1 MALILDTDLLCI
13 ERGGRS
19 YKWTGGELKSQITGL
34 APVQSLVGVDPIVV
48 DVVSNAYS
56 ISIKDA
62 STSQKGAT
70 ILTNTVDTR
79 EDRALTPKGAKDALD
94 LKANSDGS
102 NATGTWN
109 ISITGNSPG
118 SDFSTDSENAQNI
131 YVERDDDSNANRY
144 LTFVDNS
151 TAGNK
156 RLNMDNGLIY
166 NPSINTLTATT
177 FKGDLTGTASKAT
190 SSDSATNA
198 INSDN
203 TTNVN
208 VLSDPNTGNVRY
220 LNFTANTSG
229 NTRIRTD
236 TGLTYYP
243 SNNTLVTGNLQLSG
257 NISAANITTTSNL
270 SVKNLTVSGETRV
283 STLTVTGG
291 MSGVNL
297 SLSSDL
303 TVRNITATGDLT
315 CRQIRASSTI
325 STSGTIS
332 AGNLSISGSISTS
345 SLSVSSLSVSGTLS
359 ARWIT
364 TTSGKTTSSIS
375 RVYASQDSYIR
386 WCTPNHLAN
395 SMSNVVKTSNNSSL
409 NSDSRNTRGV
419 TRLYRRESNSDYSVQ
434 TYWTG
439 AHWMLYGYQGDG
451 GHAGCRVAL
460 ADSATSAGTSD
471 SVTIRYNNNS
481 NSNYQMLWGS
491 GNNVYGTAGIVCNPN
506 SNKIYTNG
514 QELATVNYVN
524 SNRPAAKTLTA
535 SRQWS
540 VTGSNWPYGYAIP
553 SLYQVQATT
562 SLYNQG
568 GGRVRVGANQF
579 YVDCPQGVYGSG
591 WVRNN
596 VGGSWIQSDGSFLGA
611 RSSSRATKM
620 GITYETDHQ
629 MRSKNN
635 EMIDKFMSL
644 KFAKF
649 EYDPKHYLNRNG
661 GEGIKGTK
669 FGLIAEDV
677 QKIDPSWVVAL
688 PTTTYDGETDSEVPI
703 DKYNTDQHYSLNEY
717 DIVMTSMFVTK
728 KTRLDNL
735 VLQKKVEE
743 LTAQVEELKQLIQN
757 TK

>member
-19 YKWTGGELKSQITGL
+19 YKWTGNELKSQITGL

-48 DVVSNAYS
+48 DVVNNAYS
-56 ISIKDA
+56 ISIKDGT
-62 STSQKGAT
+62 TSQKGAV
-70 ILTNTVDTR
+70 ILTNTVDNR

-109 ISITGNSPG
+109 INITGTSPG
-118 SDFSTDSENAQNI
+118 SENSTNAINAEKI
-131 YVERDDDSNANRY
+131 YVERDDSSNANRY
-144 LTFVDNS
+144 LTFVDNL

-156 RLNMDNGLIY
+156 ELNMDSGLLY
-166 NPSINTLTATT
+166 NPSINTLTAST
-177 FKGDLTGTASKAT
+177 FKGDLTGTASSAT
-190 SSDSATNA
+190 SAESATNS

-208 VLSDPNTGNVRY
+208 ILSDPNTGNVRY

-229 NTRIRTD
+229 NSRIRTD
-236 TGLTYYP
+236 TGLKYYP
-243 SNNTLVTGNLQLSG
+243 SSNTLTTGNLQLSG
-257 NISAANITTTSNL
+257 TL
-270 SVKNLTVSGETRV
+270 SSKDINSSGKVTVKNLTVDGDTRV

-291 MSGVNL
+291 MTGVNL

-303 TVRNITATGDLT
+303 NVRNVKASGDVT
-315 CRQIRASSTI
+315 CRDLNSSGNI
-325 STSGTIS
+325 STSGNVS
-332 AGNLSISGSISTS
+332 AKNLTISGSISANS
-345 SLSVSSLSVSGTLS
+345 FSVTSLSVSGTLS

-364 TTSGKTTSSIS
+364 TTSGKTSSTIT

-386 WCTPNHLAN
+386 YCTPNHLAN

-419 TRLYRRESNSDYSVQ
+419 TRLYRRDSNSDFSVQ

-439 AHWMLYGYQGDG
+439 SRWMLYGYQGDG
-451 GHAGCRVAL
+451 GHAGCQVSL
-460 ADSATSAGTSD
+460 ADNATNAGTAD
-471 SVTIRYNNNS
+471 NVVIRYNNNS
-481 NSNYQMLWGS
+481 NSTYQMLWGS
-491 GNNVYGTAGIVCNPN
+491 GNSVYGTAGITCNPN

-524 SNRPAAKTLTA
+524 SNRPSSRTVTA
-535 SRQWS
+535 SRQWNHAS
-540 VTGSNWPYGYAIP
+540 SNWSYGYAINNYE
-553 SLYQVQATT
+553 LQATT

-579 YVDCPQGVYGSG
+579 WVDCSQGVYGSG
-591 WVRNN
+591 WLRWN
-596 VGGSWIQSDGSFLGA
+596 VGGSWLSSDGTYVGG
-611 RSSSRATKM
+611 RVSSRATKK

-629 MRSKNN
+629 MRLKND
-635 EMIDKFMSL
+635 EMINKFMSL
-644 KFAKF
+644 RFAKF
-649 EYDPKHYLNRNG
+649 EYDPTHYLNRSG
-661 GEGIKGTK
+661 SEGIKGTK

-677 QKIDPSWVVAL
+677 QEIEPSWVVKL
-688 PTTTYDGETDSEVPI
+688 PTTRYDGETDSDVPI
-703 DKYNTDQHYSLNEY
+703 DEYNRDQHYSLNEY

-735 VLQKKVEE
+735 ALQKKVDD

>member
-48 DVVSNAYS
+48 DVVNNAYS
-56 ISIKDA
+56 ISIKDGT
-62 STSQKGAT
+62 TSQKGAV

-109 ISITGNSPG
+109 INITGTSPG
-118 SDFSTDSENAQNI
+118 SENSTNAINAEKI
-131 YVERDDDSNANRY
+131 YVERDDNSNANRY
-144 LTFVDNS
+144 LTFVDNL

-156 RLNMDNGLIY
+156 ELNMDSGLLY

-177 FKGDLTGTASKAT
+177 FKGDLTGTASSAT
-190 SSDSATNA
+190 SAESATNA
-198 INSDN
+198 VNSDN

-220 LNFTANTSG
+220 INFTASTSG

-236 TGLTYYP
+236 GGLKYYP
-243 SNNTLVTGNLQLSG
+243 SSNTLDTGNLQLSG
-257 NISAANITTTSNL
+257 TLSANNISASGSLT
-270 SVKNLTVSGETRV
+270 VRNLTVDGDLRA

-297 SLSSDL
+297 SLSNDL
-303 TVRNITATGDLT
+303 NVRNV
-315 CRQIRASSTI
+315 RASGDVVCRNVSSSGSI
-325 STSGTIS
+325 VTSGTVS
-332 AGNLSISGSISTS
+332 AKDLVISGSMSAS
-345 SLSVSSLSVSGTLS
+345 SFNVTSLSVSGTLS

-364 TTSGKTTSSIS
+364 TTSGKTTSTIS

-386 WCTPNHLAN
+386 YCTPNHLAN

-419 TRLYRRESNSDYSVQ
+419 TRLYRRDSNSDFSVQ

-439 AHWMLYGYQGDG
+439 SRWMLYGYQGDG
-451 GHAGCRVAL
+451 GHAGCQVSL
-460 ADSATSAGTSD
+460 ADNATSAGTAD
-471 SVTIRYNNNS
+471 NVVIRYNNNS
-481 NSNYQMLWGS
+481 NSTYQMLWGS
-491 GNNVYGTAGIVCNPN
+491 GNSVYGTAGITCNPN

-524 SNRPAAKTLTA
+524 SNRPDSKTVTA
-535 SRQWS
+535 SRQWQP
-540 VTGSNWPYGYAIP
+540 TGSNWPYGYAIP
-553 SLYQVQATT
+553 SLYQLQATT

-579 YVDCPQGVYGSG
+579 WVDCNQGVYGTG
-591 WVRNN
+591 WLRWN
-596 VGGSWIQSDGSFLGA
+596 VGGSFLSADGTYVGA
-611 RSSSRATKM
+611 RVSSRATKK

-629 MRSKNN
+629 MRLKND
-635 EMIDKFMSL
+635 EMINKFMSL
-644 KFAKF
+644 RFAKF
-649 EYDPKHYLNRNG
+649 EYDSTHYLNRNDSP
-661 GEGIKGTK
+661 GIKGTK

-677 QKIDPSWVVAL
+677 RDIEPNWVVKL
-688 PTTTYDGETDSEVPI
+688 PTTRYDGETDSDVPI
-703 DKYNTDQHYSLNEY
+703 DEYNRDQHYSLNEY
-717 DIVMTSMFVTK
+717 DILMTAMFVTK
-728 KTRLDNL
+728 KTRVDNL
-735 VLQKKVEE
+735 ALQKKVDD

-757 TK
+757 N